1 MAAAAPEVQMQQL
14 GQRLLG
20 RVLPS
25 MPMLSQKVVGM
36 LMCAGRFHLG
46 CSPF

>member
-46 CSPF
+46 CGPF